1 MNVFGPVSQ
10 VQFLYCHNAKNTGG
24 LQGEKAG
31 APTVAM
37 ESGSR

>member
-1 MNVFGPVSQ
+1 MFPRARSL
-10 VQFLYCHNAKNTGG
+10 VQFIYCHNAKNTSS